1 MKENK
6 GVIFKVANGE
16 YSIDVSYVISIEKEE
31 HITPVPQLPSFVKG
45 IRKVRDELI
54 PVIDLQMVLY
64 NKKTEENINN
74 KLIVARTENISFAMI
89 VSDAKE
95 IIDVK
100 EEVIKEVGI
109 SAYQK
114 TEYITGVLNLENRL
128 VFMLDPNILLETID
142 GVREIK
148 DFMKN
153 QPV

>member
-1 MKENK
+1 MKEK
-6 GVIFKVANGE
+6 KVVIFKVANGE
-16 YSIDVSYVISIEKEE
+16 YAMDVSFVISIEKEE
-31 HITPVPQLPSFVKG
+31 QITPVPQLPSFVKG

-109 SAYQK
+109 SAYKK

-142 GVREIK
+142 GVKEIK
-148 DFMKN
+148 DYMKN

>member
-1 MKENK
+1 MKEK
-6 GVIFKVANGE
+6 KAVIFKVANGE
-16 YSIDVSYVISIEKEE
+16 YSMDVSYVISIEKEE
-31 HITPVPQLPSFVKG
+31 QITPVPQLPSFVKG

-148 DFMKN
+148 DYMKS